1 MRRIRVVVV
10 GCGRDCERLPIT
22 ALDARQQCIE
32 SRAWRRHTALNLVLA
47 QRIDHCNWIIRN
59 VGIRVDA
66 RAEANR
72 IALDISPGL
81 RVVVSEVV
89 LNVIDPRRAVVQSG
103 DFANACAELE
113 VLEPVASVPS
123 SDCDPGGEFFLNSCF
138 GQGIECQESRCR
150 GEPQR
155 PLEHNAGIMR
165 RGCASL
171 CG

>member
-1 MRRIRVVVV
+1 M
-10 GCGRDCERLPIT
+10 
-22 ALDARQQCIE
+22 
-32 SRAWRRHTALNLVLA
+32 
-47 QRIDHCNWIIRN
+47 
-59 VGIRVDA
+59 
-66 RAEANR
+66 
-72 IALDISPGL
+72 
-81 RVVVSEVV
+81 
-89 LNVIDPRRAVVQSG
+89 IDPRRAVVQSG

-123 SDCDPGGEFFLNSCF
+123 SDCDPGGEFFLSSCF